1 MAAYTN
7 VGQYYYK
14 TAVEGESHTLVV
26 DTVGDNVT
34 ITYDGSVIHTIP
46 MGDTGWSIPLFLT
59 EYVPNASNAPLLF
72 SLSYMIEGVSNSG
85 VLNKTPYINGYSL
98 HGDYNSSNISL
109 PHTFNISGTAI
120 TGMNNITLTS
130 YMADTGDLVLAESPV
145 IDPEQYIYTSQCFQ
159 LASPTPVD
167 DVITIKYVMIDASGT
182 SETIG
187 TGKKSYTE
195 SDGTSVA
202 GADYDWTTYK
212 YNGTAWKYKDWYN
225 CDSADDGLVTSEITV
240 RTTSTE
246 DGLRLNGIDAVIHW
260 DGQPTDTI
268 TLTKFVVPVEVGG
281 GPSPEPSGS
290 AVENVTL
297 FTYAGW
303 STFRKAQLTNAEI
316 TNGAVDLTDAF
327 GKYTMVTEILGIQS
341 DIYASFDFDPKT
353 QKLRLYTA
361 TNTPASGT
369 ATVIILALVS

>member
-1 MAAYTN
+1 MSINTMKITTVIIGLAVAVLIVSGVLVPVISSSLEGDSEGSGYTN
-7 VGQYYYK
+7 TGDYYYK
-14 TAVEGESHTLVV
+14 TAKEGEDHTLIV
-26 DTVGDNVT
+26 DTAGDNVT

-159 LASPTPVD
+159 LAPTTPVD
-167 DVITIKYVMIDASGT
+167 NIITIKYAVIDASGT
-182 SETIG
+182 SDTIG

-195 SDGTSVA
+195 SDGVSVA
-202 GADYDWTTYK
+202 GMDYDWTTYT
-212 YNGTAWKYKDWYN
+212 TAGQYQNWYN
-225 CDSADDGLVTSEITV
+225 CDSADDGFSNSDITVHTSESPYGIK
-240 RTTSTE
+240 
-246 DGLRLNGIDAVIHW
+246 LNGIDATVHW
-260 DGQPTDTI
+260 DGHDPDTV

-281 GPSPEPSGS
+281 SGGSGMSPTLKSMISIIPLIVTVGIVLS
-290 AVENVTL
+290 A
-297 FTYAGW
+297 
-303 STFRKAQLTNAEI
+303 I
-316 TNGAVDLTDAF
+316 TMIRMKD
-327 GKYTMVTEILGIQS
+327 
-341 DIYASFDFDPKT
+341 
-353 QKLRLYTA
+353 
-361 TNTPASGT
+361 
-369 ATVIILALVS
+369 